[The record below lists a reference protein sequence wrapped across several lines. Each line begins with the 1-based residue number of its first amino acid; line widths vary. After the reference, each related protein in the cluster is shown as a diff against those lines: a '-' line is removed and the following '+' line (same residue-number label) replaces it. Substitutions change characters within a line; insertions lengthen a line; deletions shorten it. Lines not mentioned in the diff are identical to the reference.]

1 MAFTRATSPP
11 HLIVDLGVGRDR
23 VAARYQRVGGT
34 DELSLLIRIAR
45 GLIRTAVRDRVKTNM
60 LRLPVGQRELKTLAT
75 STFDG
80 LWRRRPP
87 VDDDPTYGLVRD
99 EARWWVVHVD
109 RLERQ
114 GTHGLSR

>member
-1 MAFTRATSPP
+1 
-11 HLIVDLGVGRDR
+11 
-23 VAARYQRVGGT
+23 VAASYQDVGGT
-34 DELSLLIRIAR
+34 DESDLLGRIAR
-45 GLIRTAVRDRVKTNM
+45 GLIHTAGKDRVKTDV
-60 LRLPVGQRELKTLAT
+60 LHLPVGQRELKTLTT